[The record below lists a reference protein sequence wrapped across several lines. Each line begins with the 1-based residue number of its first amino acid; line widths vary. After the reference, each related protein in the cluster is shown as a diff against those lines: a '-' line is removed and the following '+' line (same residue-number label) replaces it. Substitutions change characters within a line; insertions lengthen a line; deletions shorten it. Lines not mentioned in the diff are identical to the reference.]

1 MFKFLYNLFVFIYP
15 KLIGFTSLWNAKA
28 KQWVEGR
35 REIISRL
42 SESFQHNNHKIIW
55 MHCASLGEFEQG
67 RPVLEAL
74 KKKYPSYKILL
85 TFFSPSGYENKKNYD
100 GADFIYYLPMDS
112 ATNAK
117 QFLDIVK
124 PTLVIFVKYEFWF
137 HYLMEANRR
146 NIDTVLVSAIFF
158 NQHIFFKWYGVLH
171 RQMLDCFKVI
181 FLQNEDS
188 LPLLKAISP
197 KSELVIAGDTRFDR
211 VLNIMSNRLIIN
223 KIANFSLNNNLII
236 AGSTWS
242 NDDTILSKMSNKDKK
257 LKFIVAP
264 HDISESRI
272 VECSRLYQDA
282 QLYSEWKNKPL
293 LTTRV
298 IIIDNIGLLSSLY
311 QYATICFIGGGFD
324 KEGIHNLLEAAVFS
338 KPIIFGPVYSKYE
351 EAKEI
356 IKEEGGYSVDNL
368 KNLEL
373 LVHKLIND
381 PDFYSKT
388 AERAGKFV
396 LNHAGSTQIIIKKL
410 ETFSLN

>member
-1 MFKFLYNLFVFIYP
+1 
-15 KLIGFTSLWNAKA
+15 
-28 KQWVEGR
+28 
-35 REIISRL
+35 
-42 SESFQHNNHKIIW
+42 

-112 ATNAK
+112 AKNAN

-124 PTLVIFVKYEFWF
+124 PSLVIFVKYEFWF
-137 HYLMEANRR
+137 HYLMEAKRR

-158 NQHIFFKWYGVLH
+158 KQHIFFKWYGVLH

-188 LPLLKAISP
+188 LKLLKSILP

-211 VLNIMSNRLIIN
+211 VISIISNKLIIN
-223 KIANFSLNNNLII
+223 EIADFSVNNNLIV

-242 NDDTILSKMSNKDKK
+242 NDDIILSDMANNDKK

-272 VECSRLYQDA
+272 AECSRLYQDA
-282 QLYSEWKNKPL
+282 QLYSEWKSKPN

-324 KEGIHNLLEAAVFS
+324 KEGIHNLLEAAVYS
-338 KPIIFGPVYSKYE
+338 KPVIFGPVYSKYE